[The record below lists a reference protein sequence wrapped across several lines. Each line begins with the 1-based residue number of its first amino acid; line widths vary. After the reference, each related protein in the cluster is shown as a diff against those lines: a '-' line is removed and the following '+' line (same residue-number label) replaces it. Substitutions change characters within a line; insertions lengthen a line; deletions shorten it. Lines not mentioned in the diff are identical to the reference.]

1 MVDITVIVGHGVME
15 SAYDYEFSCSYCANG
30 RNCYVDTGNLN
41 PFVRDVMQRMDVRH
55 WVRFVPGV
63 LKTIKRWESS
73 EPQETQIL
81 DVDIRSMKL
90 F

>member
-41 PFVRDVMQRMDVRH
+41 PFVRDVMQRMDEVFYPH
-55 WVRFVPGV
+55 EFSKENNSNTQSLYIVHRFD
-63 LKTIKRWESS
+63 
-73 EPQETQIL
+73 IL
-81 DVDIRSMKL
+81 PRITYRKAL
-90 F
+90 